1 MCSSD
6 LRRRVKSECLAASRR
21 RVKSECLAA
30 SRQRGRWAVRRQ
42 RGGSRPQPADAA
54 PRRASGEELC
64 SVPQARHGPDE
75 APKHVACRQDPRF
88 APDRAV
94 RALGLRSQSIRCI
107 SDFMCSTVN
116 LATTS
121 WISMIFISAY
131 PKGWQIPSP
140 RSCVVG
146 YDQGKC
152 KLTKREAADARS
164 LVVVFL
170 IHHGVS
176 GQKCSEGL

>member
-1 MCSSD
+1 
-6 LRRRVKSECLAASRR
+6 
-21 RVKSECLAA
+21 
-30 SRQRGRWAVRRQ
+30 
-42 RGGSRPQPADAA
+42 
-54 PRRASGEELC
+54 
-64 SVPQARHGPDE
+64 
-75 APKHVACRQDPRF
+75 
-88 APDRAV
+88 
-94 RALGLRSQSIRCI
+94 
-107 SDFMCSTVN
+107 
-116 LATTS
+116 
-121 WISMIFISAY
+121 ISMIFISAY